1 MQPNTDGIVLGNFFI
16 QTSSSPHLSKEQN
29 GIGREWGEGLD
40 LEEIKA
46 AVHTCAVLRPCL
58 PIMSFLR
65 TASVGGITKL
75 IVV

>member
-1 MQPNTDGIVLGNFFI
+1 M
-16 QTSSSPHLSKEQN
+16 
-29 GIGREWGEGLD
+29 GRRLD

-46 AVHTCAVLRPCL
+46 AVHTCAVLGPCL

-75 IVV
+75 TVTLGNGDLESLAGPSPKRMMTPAN